1 LNDHKDNDM
10 HAQGKS
16 AKKRAV
22 ILQAA
27 AELFAEKDFHLVLM
41 DEVAARAQVG
51 KGTLYRYFPT
61 KEDLYFATIFEGWDR
76 LREELEEVLQEE
88 GLLLEDALEKATR
101 QMLSYFWQR
110 RQFVTL
116 VHRLEHTPNGDE
128 QAEWRS
134 RREGIVRLVEGVL
147 KRKLGSNALS
157 AGQCRLLTEMFLGML
172 RSIILYRGSRDTPA
186 TLARMGVRLFLD
198 GFRASVE
205 PQDTR
210 TSRTGAEGKSDGRA
224 VTLL

>member
-1 LNDHKDNDM
+1 M
-10 HAQGKS
+10 QAQSKN
-16 AKKRAV
+16 AEKHAV

-41 DEVAARAQVG
+41 DEVAARAQIG

-61 KEDLYFATIFEGWDR
+61 KEDLYFSTIFDGWDR
-76 LREELEEVLQEE
+76 LREELEAVLQEE
-88 GLLLEDALEKATR
+88 GLLEETLEKATC

-116 VHRLEHTPNGDE
+116 VHRLEHAPNGEE

-147 KRKLGSNALS
+147 KRGLGTNAPP
-157 AGQCRLLTEMFLGML
+157 AGQCRLITEMFLGML

-186 TLARMGVRLFLD
+186 TLARLGVRLFLD
-198 GFRASVE
+198 GFHTYAE
-205 PQDTR
+205 LKDTR
-210 TSRTGAEGKSDGRA
+210 TSRTMVGGKSDGRA
-224 VTLL
+224 ATLL

>member
-1 LNDHKDNDM
+1 M
-10 HAQGKS
+10 QAQGKN
-16 AKKRAV
+16 AEKHAV

-41 DEVAARAQVG
+41 DEVAARAQMG

-61 KEDLYFATIFEGWDR
+61 KEDLYFATIFDGWDR

-88 GLLLEDALEKATR
+88 GLLEETLEKATR
-101 QMLSYFWQR
+101 QILLYFWQR

-116 VHRLEHTPNGDE
+116 VHRLEHTPSGEE

-147 KRKLGSNALS
+147 QRGLGPNALPS
-157 AGQCRLLTEMFLGML
+157 GQRRLLTEMFLGML
-172 RSIILYRGSRDTPA
+172 RSVILYRGSRDTPA
-186 TLARMGVRLFLD
+186 TLAHLVVSLFLD
-198 GFRASVE
+198 GFHAYVE
-205 PQDTR
+205 RKDTR
-210 TSRTGAEGKSDGRA
+210 TSRTSTGGKPDGRA
-224 VTLL
+224 ATLLS

>member
-1 LNDHKDNDM
+1 M
-10 HAQGKS
+10 HAQSKS
-16 AKKRAV
+16 AEKRTV

-41 DEVAARAQVG
+41 DEVAARAKVG

-61 KEDLYFATIFEGWDR
+61 KEDLYFATIFDGWDR

-88 GLLLEDALEKATR
+88 GLLKDTLEKATR
-101 QMLSYFWQR
+101 QILSYFWQR

-116 VHRLEHTPNGDE
+116 VHRLEHTPNGEE

-147 KRKLGSNALS
+147 KRRLGSNALS
-157 AGQCRLLTEMFLGML
+157 AGQCRLITEMFLGML
-172 RSIILYRGSRDTPA
+172 RSIILHRGSRDTPA
-186 TLARMGVRLFLD
+186 TLARMVVRLFLD
-198 GFRASVE
+198 GFRTSVE
-205 PQDTR
+205 PQDTH
-210 TSRTGAEGKSDGRA
+210 TSRTGAGGKSDGRA